1 MMWKTSTIDEI
12 CNIEYGTRV
21 VRRKDSG
28 TVYPVYGGGGETFF
42 IDKTNRQDRVVIS
55 RFAMSEQCTRFVKD
69 KFFLNDSGLTLSPKT
84 KDLSQGFLDKTILSL
99 NSTIY
104 QLGRGTAQRNLSM
117 KNFRLLKITYPTSVE
132 KQQQIVAKLEAAF
145 AEIDKSISLNNKKL
159 EAATTVTSK
168 ILPDLLDRYDSK
180 FISSPL
186 GSLFK
191 VSSGKFLPKNK
202 MNSEGNIKVYGGNG
216 IAGNHNDF
224 NLDGKNVLIGRV
236 GAYCGNVHYVNE
248 KIWLTDNAMYTH
260 SYKYDFNL
268 KFLSLILSSI
278 NMRSFARHA
287 AQPVIS
293 FSSIKDLKIR
303 FPESVDEQSQIVN
316 AFEKIENNL
325 HKLRINYKK
334 QKQSF
339 EALKSSI
346 LTQEIQNKAA

>member
-1 MMWKTSTIDEI
+1 MH
-12 CNIEYGTRV
+12 
-21 VRRKDSG
+21 
-28 TVYPVYGGGGETFF
+28 
-42 IDKTNRQDRVVIS
+42 
-55 RFAMSEQCTRFVKD
+55 
-69 KFFLNDSGLTLSPKT
+69 
-84 KDLSQGFLDKTILSL
+84 
-99 NSTIY
+99 
-104 QLGRGTAQRNLSM
+104 
-117 KNFRLLKITYPTSVE
+117 KIQT
-132 KQQQIVAKLEAAF
+132 
-145 AEIDKSISLNNKKL
+145 
-159 EAATTVTSK
+159 
-168 ILPDLLDRYDSK
+168 
-180 FISSPL
+180 
-186 GSLFK
+186 
-191 VSSGKFLPKNK
+191 
-202 MNSEGNIKVYGGNG
+202 
-216 IAGNHNDF
+216 HN
-224 NLDGKNVLIGRV
+224 
-236 GAYCGNVHYVNE
+236 YVNE

>member
-28 TVYPVYGGGGETFF
+28 TVYPVYGGGGETFL

-55 RFAMSEQCTRFVKD
+55 RFAMSEQCTRFVKG

-84 KDLSQGFLDKTILSL
+84 KDLSQVFLDKTILSL

-104 QLGRGTAQRNLSM
+104 QLGRGMAQRNLSM
-117 KNFRLLKITYPTSVE
+117 KNFRLLKITYPTSIE
-132 KQQQIVAKLEAAF
+132 KQQQIVAKLDTAF
-145 AEIDKSISLNNKKL
+145 AEIDKSISLNKKKL
-159 EAATTVTSK
+159 EGSATVISK
-168 ILPDLLDRYDSK
+168 ILPDLFDRYVSK
-180 FISSPL
+180 FIDSPL

-191 VSSGKFLPKNK
+191 VSSGKFLPKKK

-216 IAGNHNDF
+216 ISGSHDDF
-224 NLDGKNVLIGRV
+224 NLDGKNILIGRV

-260 SYKYDFNL
+260 SYKYNFNL

-278 NMRSFARHA
+278 NMGSFARHA

-325 HKLRINYKK
+325 RKLRINYKK
-334 QKQSF
+334 QKQNF
-339 EALKSSI
+339 EVLKSSI
-346 LTQEIQNKAA
+346 LSQEIKNKVA